1 LEERIFPL
9 VATNDDRIRRVIN
22 QVSENLGVMVVEGE
36 RLTAL
41 INNVLDLAKI
51 EAGKVEWN
59 MTAVAVPEIIARAS
73 AATASLF
80 EPNGLLFSN
89 QIEPDLPEVIG
100 DQDKL
105 IQVVINLI
113 SNAAKFTEKGSVTC
127 RAERKDG
134 EIVISVIDTG
144 IGISAED
151 QPKVFEKFT
160 QVGDTLTDK
169 PKGTGLGLTICK
181 EIVEHHGGR
190 IWVESEIGKGSTF
203 SFALPVLTT
212 KTEK

>member
-1 LEERIFPL
+1 LI
-9 VATNDDRIRRVIN
+9 D

-51 EAGKVEWN
+51 EAGKVEWH
-59 MTAVAVPEIIARAS
+59 MTPVAVPEIIARAA
-73 AATASLF
+73 AATTSLF
-80 EPNGLLFSN
+80 ESNGLLFNKQIDSN
-89 QIEPDLPEVIG
+89 LPEIIG
-100 DQDKL
+100 DQGKL

-113 SNAAKFTEKGSVTC
+113 SNAVKFTEKGSVTC
-127 RAERKDG
+127 RAERKDS
-134 EIVISVIDTG
+134 EVVISVSDTG

-169 PKGTGLGLTICK
+169 PRGTGLGLTICK

-190 IWVESEIGKGSTF
+190 IWVESELGKGSTF
-203 SFALPVLTT
+203 SFALPVKKL
-212 KTEK
+212 